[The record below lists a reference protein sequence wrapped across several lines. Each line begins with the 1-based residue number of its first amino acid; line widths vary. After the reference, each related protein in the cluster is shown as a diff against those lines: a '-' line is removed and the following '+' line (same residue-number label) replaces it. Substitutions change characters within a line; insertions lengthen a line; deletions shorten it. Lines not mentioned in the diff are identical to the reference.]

1 MTAMLT
7 EVKRVDA
14 RTVAFT
20 AGDFI
25 LGFRKLR
32 ALIARALSLR
42 P

>member
-1 MTAMLT
+1 MAAMLT

-20 AGDFI
+20 ADDFI

-32 ALIARALSLR
+32 ALIALAPAR
-42 P
+42 